1 MHLDIRGLNV
11 RLTERMRLYVQ
22 RRVDFALSRFG
33 VRVIR
38 VRVCLSDLS
47 GPRRTVDRV
56 CEVMTTVRGAGP
68 LVVEQREARLTVA
81 VDHALDRVARQVA
94 RTMERID
101 VRWVDASG
109 LGTPRVRRKQG
120 RSLTTRR
127 R

>member
-11 RLTERMRLYVQ
+11 RLTERMRLYVE
-22 RRVDFALSRFG
+22 RRVYFALSRFG

-38 VRVCLSDLS
+38 VRVCLSDLN

-56 CEVMTTVRGAGP
+56 CEVMTTVRGAAP
-68 LVVEQREARLTVA
+68 LVVKQREARQTVA

-101 VRWVDASG
+101 GCWVDASD
-109 LGTPRVRRKQG
+109 LGTPRVGRKQG